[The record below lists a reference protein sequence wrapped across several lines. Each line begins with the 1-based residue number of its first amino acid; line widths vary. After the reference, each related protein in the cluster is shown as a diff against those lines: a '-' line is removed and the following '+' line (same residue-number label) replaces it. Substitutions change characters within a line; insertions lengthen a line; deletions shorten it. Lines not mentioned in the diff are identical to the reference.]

1 MSMSQYGDMAEHH
14 DHHHGLTARI
24 RHTVLPHSHDAA
36 PGIRDAAESSGVG
49 IRAAWIGLAG
59 MMATAAAQ
67 LVIVAMSGS
76 TALMAD
82 TVHNLGHAATTIPL
96 VVAFRIG
103 RRPSTRRYPYG
114 LRRAEDL
121 VGLFIGLVI
130 AASAVWIIV
139 DALDA
144 LVHPRQITNLGWV
157 FAAGVVGFLGNE
169 VVAAYRIRAGRRIHS
184 AALIAEGQH
193 ARADGL
199 SSVAV
204 VGGVIGVW
212 SGIARAD
219 AVVGLLIGLMI
230 LVVLVATMR
239 TVVRRLMDGV
249 EDGVI
254 DELTTAA
261 STVPGIAGVDR
272 VRARWTGHRI
282 EGDLVVRVAPD
293 LSVGEAHAVADDVER
308 SLRLAVPHLETM
320 VVHVH
325 PAAT

>member
-1 MSMSQYGDMAEHH
+1 
-14 DHHHGLTARI
+14 
-24 RHTVLPHSHDAA
+24 
-36 PGIRDAAESSGVG
+36 
-49 IRAAWIGLAG
+49 
-59 MMATAAAQ
+59 
-67 LVIVAMSGS
+67 
-76 TALMAD
+76 
-82 TVHNLGHAATTIPL
+82 
-96 VVAFRIG
+96 
-103 RRPSTRRYPYG
+103 
-114 LRRAEDL
+114 
-121 VGLFIGLVI
+121 
-130 AASAVWIIV
+130 
-139 DALDA
+139 
-144 LVHPRQITNLGWV
+144 
-157 FAAGVVGFLGNE
+157 
-169 VVAAYRIRAGRRIHS
+169 
-184 AALIAEGQH
+184 
-193 ARADGL
+193 
-199 SSVAV
+199 
-204 VGGVIGVW
+204 
-212 SGIARAD
+212 
-219 AVVGLLIGLMI
+219 MI